1 MEEIESL
8 LVNVL
13 ELMKEY
19 KITAY
24 EIERNTGL
32 SAVGVQ
38 KIINGETKRPQ
49 PNTLNTIMEYIN
61 GKYINVKISKSNLY
75 AGGKQKI
82 NQGGVYNDGEDI
94 KELISD
100 LMNMIRE
107 KDKQISKKDEQI
119 QQLLQIIAGKSQ
131 QL

>member
-1 MEEIESL
+1 MEEVENL
-8 LVNVL
+8 LINVL
-13 ELMKEY
+13 DLMKEY
-19 KITAY
+19 KVTAY

-38 KIINGETKRPQ
+38 KIINGETKKPQ

-75 AGGKQKI
+75 AGGKHKI
-82 NQGGVYNDGEDI
+82 NQGGVYNDSENT
-94 KELISD
+94 KELIND

-107 KDKQISKKDEQI
+107 KDIQISKKDEQI
-119 QQLLQIIAGKSQ
+119 QQLLQIIAGKS
-131 QL
+131 

>member
-1 MEEIESL
+1 MEEEENL

-13 ELMKEY
+13 DLMKEY
-19 KITAY
+19 KVTAY

-38 KIINGETKRPQ
+38 KIINGETKKPQ

-75 AGGKQKI
+75 AGGKHKI
-82 NQGGVYNDGEDI
+82 NQGGVYNDSENT
-94 KELISD
+94 KELIND

-107 KDKQISKKDEQI
+107 KDIQISKKDEQI
-119 QQLLQIIAGKSQ
+119 QQLLQIIAGKS
-131 QL
+131 

>member
-1 MEEIESL
+1 MEEIENL

-75 AGGKQKI
+75 AGSKHKI
-82 NQGGVYNDGEDI
+82 NQGGVYNDGENT

-107 KDKQISKKDEQI
+107 KDIQISKKDEQI
-119 QQLLQIIAGKSQ
+119 QQLLQIIAGKS
-131 QL
+131 

>member
-1 MEEIESL
+1 MEEIENL

-75 AGGKQKI
+75 AGGKHKI
-82 NQGGVYNDGEDI
+82 NQGGVYNDGENT

>member
-1 MEEIESL
+1 
-8 LVNVL
+8 
-13 ELMKEY
+13 MKEY
-19 KITAY
+19 KVTAY

-38 KIINGETKRPQ
+38 KIINEETKRPQ
-49 PNTLNTIMEYIN
+49 SNTLNTIMEYIN

-75 AGGKQKI
+75 AGGKHKI
-82 NQGGVYNDGEDI
+82 NQGGVYNDSENT

-107 KDKQISKKDEQI
+107 KDIQISKKDEQI
-119 QQLLQIIAGKSQ
+119 QQLLQIIAGKS
-131 QL
+131 

>member
-1 MEEIESL
+1 MEEIENL

-75 AGGKQKI
+75 AGGKHKI
-82 NQGGVYNDGEDI
+82 NQGGVYNDGENT

-107 KDKQISKKDEQI
+107 KDIQISKKDEQI
-119 QQLLQIIAGKSQ
+119 QQLLQIVAGKS
-131 QL
+131 

>member
-1 MEEIESL
+1 MEEIENL

-75 AGGKQKI
+75 AGGKHKI
-82 NQGGVYNDGEDI
+82 NQGGVYNDGENT

-107 KDKQISKKDEQI
+107 KDIQISKKDEQI
-119 QQLLQIIAGKSQ
+119 QQLLQIIAGKS
-131 QL
+131 

>member
-1 MEEIESL
+1 MEEVENL

-13 ELMKEY
+13 DLMKEY
-19 KITAY
+19 KVTAY

-38 KIINGETKRPQ
+38 KIINGETKKPQ

-75 AGGKQKI
+75 AGGKHKI
-82 NQGGVYNDGEDI
+82 NQGGVYNDSENT

-107 KDKQISKKDEQI
+107 KDIQISKKDEQI
-119 QQLLQIIAGKSQ
+119 QQLLQIIAGKS
-131 QL
+131 

>member
-1 MEEIESL
+1 MEEVENL

-13 ELMKEY
+13 DLMKEY
-19 KITAY
+19 KVTAY

-32 SAVGVQ
+32 SAFGVQ
-38 KIINGETKRPQ
+38 KIINGETKKPQ

-75 AGGKQKI
+75 AGGKHKI
-82 NQGGVYNDGEDI
+82 NQGGVYNDSENT

-107 KDKQISKKDEQI
+107 KDIQISKKDEQI
-119 QQLLQIIAGKSQ
+119 QQLLQIIAGKS
-131 QL
+131 

>member
-38 KIINGETKRPQ
+38 KIINGETKRPH

-75 AGGKQKI
+75 AGGKHKI
-82 NQGGVYNDGEDI
+82 NQGGVYNDGENT

-107 KDKQISKKDEQI
+107 KDIQISKKDEQI
-119 QQLLQIIAGKSQ
+119 QQLLQIIAGKS
-131 QL
+131 

>member
-1 MEEIESL
+1 MEEVENL

-13 ELMKEY
+13 DLMKEY
-19 KITAY
+19 KVTAY

-38 KIINGETKRPQ
+38 KIINGETKKPQ

-75 AGGKQKI
+75 AGGKHKI
-82 NQGGVYNDGEDI
+82 NQGGVYNDGENT

-107 KDKQISKKDEQI
+107 KDIQISKKDEQI
-119 QQLLQIIAGKSQ
+119 QQLLQIIAGKS
-131 QL
+131 

>member
-38 KIINGETKRPQ
+38 KIIN
-49 PNTLNTIMEYIN
+49 
-61 GKYINVKISKSNLY
+61 
-75 AGGKQKI
+75 
-82 NQGGVYNDGEDI
+82 
-94 KELISD
+94 
-100 LMNMIRE
+100 
-107 KDKQISKKDEQI
+107 
-119 QQLLQIIAGKSQ
+119 
-131 QL
+131 

>member
-1 MEEIESL
+1 MEEIENL

-75 AGGKQKI
+75 AGGKHKI
-82 NQGGVYNDGEDI
+82 NQGGVYNDGENT

-100 LMNMIRE
+100 LINMIRE
-107 KDKQISKKDEQI
+107 KDIQISKKDEQI
-119 QQLLQIIAGKSQ
+119 QQLLQIISGKS
-131 QL
+131 

>member
-1 MEEIESL
+1 MEEIENL

-75 AGGKQKI
+75 AGGKHKI
-82 NQGGVYNDGEDI
+82 NKGGVYNDGENT

-107 KDKQISKKDEQI
+107 KDIQISKKDEQI
-119 QQLLQIIAGKSQ
+119 QQLLQIIAGKS
-131 QL
+131 

>member
-1 MEEIESL
+1 MEEIDNL
-8 LVNVL
+8 LMYVL
-13 ELMKEY
+13 GLIKEY
-19 KITAY
+19 NITAY

-49 PNTLNTIMEYIN
+49 SNTLNTIMEYIN

-75 AGGKQKI
+75 AGGKHKI
-82 NQGGVYNDGEDI
+82 NQGGVYNDGENT

-107 KDKQISKKDEQI
+107 KDIQISKKDEQI
-119 QQLLQIIAGKSQ
+119 QQLLQIIAGKS
-131 QL
+131 

>member
-1 MEEIESL
+1 MEEIENL

-49 PNTLNTIMEYIN
+49 PNTLNIIMEYIN

-75 AGGKQKI
+75 AGGKHKI
-82 NQGGVYNDGEDI
+82 NQGGVYNDGENT

-107 KDKQISKKDEQI
+107 KDIQISKKDEQI
-119 QQLLQIIAGKSQ
+119 QQLLQIIAGKS
-131 QL
+131 

>member
-1 MEEIESL
+1 MEEIDNL
-8 LVNVL
+8 LMYVL
-13 ELMKEY
+13 GLIKEY
-19 KITAY
+19 NITAY

-38 KIINGETKRPQ
+38 KIIKGETKRPQ
-49 PNTLNTIMEYIN
+49 SNTLNTIMEYIE
-61 GKYINVKISKSNLY
+61 GKYINVKISKSNLI

>member
-1 MEEIESL
+1 MEEIENL

-75 AGGKQKI
+75 AGGKHKI
-82 NQGGVYNDGEDI
+82 NQGGVYNDGENT

-100 LMNMIRE
+100 LINMIRE
-107 KDKQISKKDEQI
+107 KDIQISKKDEQI
-119 QQLLQIIAGKSQ
+119 QQLLQIIAGKS
-131 QL
+131 

>member
-75 AGGKQKI
+75 AGGKHKI
-82 NQGGVYNDGEDI
+82 NQGGVYNDGENT

-107 KDKQISKKDEQI
+107 KDIQISKKDEQI
-119 QQLLQIIAGKSQ
+119 QQLLQIIAGKS
-131 QL
+131 

>member
-1 MEEIESL
+1 MEEVENL

-13 ELMKEY
+13 DLMKEY
-19 KITAY
+19 KVTAY

-38 KIINGETKRPQ
+38 KIINGETKKPQ

-75 AGGKQKI
+75 AGGKHKI
-82 NQGGVYNDGEDI
+82 NQGGVYNDSENT
-94 KELISD
+94 KELIND

-107 KDKQISKKDEQI
+107 KDIQISKKDEQI
-119 QQLLQIIAGKSQ
+119 QQLLQIIAGKS
-131 QL
+131 